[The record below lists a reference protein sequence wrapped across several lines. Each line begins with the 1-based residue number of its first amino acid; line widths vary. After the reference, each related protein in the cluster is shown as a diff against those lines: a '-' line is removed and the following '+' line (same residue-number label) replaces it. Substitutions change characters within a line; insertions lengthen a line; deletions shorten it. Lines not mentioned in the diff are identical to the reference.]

1 MGKALGLR
9 HEANSSISA
18 EAKFINGSKALTERK
33 ISVFVPVYKNS
44 ELLDALLEELTYCA
58 YENKEIFVAI
68 DEPDEKSVK
77 VVKKYRDKVNF
88 ILSSER
94 RGKVEALNSAIKIST
109 GEILVFI
116 DSDVQLKG
124 DDFLELIERE
134 IGEDEILD
142 FKKEIIADS
151 FISRMV
157 NYEFVSS
164 NLVSYLYSRLLQ
176 KCIGINGAAFA
187 IKKEAFEEIG
197 GFSRVIS
204 EDFDLAAKALL
215 KNKKFKYTQ
224 KVEVY
229 TKAPSD
235 WKKWLT
241 QRKRWGIGAGL
252 WLKNYW
258 RKFLK
263 YVAKYPHIVIPSLII
278 LFPTFIP
285 IIFNYFFTTFLG
297 YKIPNFIPSFFVMHS
312 SLLFPFVPY
321 IGELIL
327 TSLTTIF
334 ISFLLFSTFFY
345 AASKK
350 LKLRFNLAEF
360 LIYFLFYQP
369 LAALILILGIIT
381 AFFSGRCELDW
392 KV

>member
-9 HEANSSISA
+9 RKANSSITA
-18 EAKFINGSKALTERK
+18 EDEFINDSKAFTGRK
-33 ISVFVPVYKNS
+33 ISVFVPVYKSS
-44 ELLDALLEELTYCA
+44 ELLDALLEKLTHCA
-58 YENKEIFVAI
+58 YENKEIFVVI

-77 VVKKYRDKVNF
+77 VIKKYGGKANF
-88 ILSSER
+88 LLSNKR
-94 RGKVEALNSAIKIST
+94 RGKVEALNNAIKISE
-109 GEILVFI
+109 GKILVFI

-134 IGEDEILD
+134 IGEAEILD
-142 FKKEIIADS
+142 VKKEIINDS

-157 NYEFVSS
+157 NYEYVSS
-164 NLVSYLYSRLLQ
+164 NLVSYLYSKLVQ

-187 IKKEAFEEIG
+187 IKREAFEEIG

-229 TKAPSD
+229 TKAPSS
-235 WKKWLT
+235 WRRWLT

-252 WLKNYW
+252 WLKDYW
-258 RKFLK
+258 RKFLR
-263 YVAKYPHIVIPSLII
+263 YVAKYPHIAIPSLII

-285 IIFNYFFTTFLG
+285 VIFNYFFTTFLG
-297 YKIPNFIPSFFVMHS
+297 YKIPNFLPSFFVMHS
-312 SLLFPFVPY
+312 SLLIPFIPY
-321 IGELIL
+321 IGELLL

-334 ISFLLFSTFFY
+334 LSFLLFSILFY
-345 AASKK
+345 AASKR

-369 LAALILILGIIT
+369 LSSLILFIGIIT
-381 AFFSGRCELDW
+381 AFFSGRHELDW

>member
-9 HEANSSISA
+9 NETNSSIAA
-18 EAKFINGSKALTERK
+18 EDEFINISRASAGRK
-33 ISVFVPVYKNS
+33 ISIFIPVYKNS
-44 ELLDALLEELTYCA
+44 ELLDALLEELTHCA

-68 DEPDEKSVK
+68 DEPDEKSFK
-77 VVKKYRDKVNF
+77 VVKKYGDKVNF
-88 ILSSER
+88 LLSSKR
-94 RGKVEALNSAIKIST
+94 RGKVEALNSAIKISK
-109 GEILVFI
+109 GKILVFI

-124 DDFLELIERE
+124 DEFLELIERE
-134 IGEDEILD
+134 IGEAEILD
-142 FKKEIIADS
+142 VKKKIITDS

-157 NYEFVSS
+157 NYEFISS
-164 NLVSYLYSRLLQ
+164 NLVSYLYSKLVQ

-187 IKKEAFEEIG
+187 IKREAFEEIG

-224 KVEVY
+224 KIEVY
-229 TKAPSD
+229 TKAPSN
-235 WKKWLT
+235 WSKWLT
-241 QRKRWGIGAGL
+241 QRKRWGIGTGL

-258 RKFLK
+258 KKFLK
-263 YVAKYPHIVIPSLII
+263 YMAKYPYIVIPSLII

-285 IIFNYFFTTFLG
+285 IVFNYFFMSFIG

-312 SLLFPFVPY
+312 SLLTPFVPY
-321 IGELIL
+321 IGELLL

-334 ISFLLFSTFFY
+334 LSFFLFSLFFY
-345 AASKK
+345 AVSKK

-369 LAALILILGIIT
+369 LAALILIIGIIT
-381 AFFSGRCELDW
+381 AFFSGRHELDW